1 MALVDRTLPCC
12 CRALFAALL
21 VASLPVF
28 VGTAAA
34 TEPEG
39 GAWKGSGQLSL
50 LTASGNSRSKSG
62 SLRFELV
69 NEWPE
74 VDRITF
80 TAGALYNESDG
91 EKTSEAEYLNGKYDY
106 FHTPDTY
113 SFYYLGAE
121 RDEFAGFDYR
131 ATARVG
137 LGHQFIKSEHNTLD
151 GEAGVDY
158 VYEQQQDGSE
168 DFPVGRLYGKY
179 VHKFSEGKT
188 FRQDVEVLENLEE
201 FEDLRVNT
209 LTAFE
214 VAINAH
220 LSFKT
225 ALTVKFDGQPALDD
239 DGDPNQKLDYFT
251 ETALV
256 FNF

>member
-1 MALVDRTLPCC
+1 MARVDRTLRCC
-12 CRALFAALL
+12 CHALFAVLL
-21 VASLPVF
+21 MLGGLPAF
-28 VGTAAA
+28 AGSAAA
-34 TEPEG
+34 AEPEG

-62 SLRFELV
+62 SLRFELI

-91 EKTSEAEYLNGKYDY
+91 EKTAEAEYLTGKYDY
-106 FHTPDTY
+106 FHTADTY
-113 SFYYLGAE
+113 SLYFLGLE

-131 ATARVG
+131 ATARIG
-137 LGHQFIKSEHNTLD
+137 LGHQFIKTNNDALD

-158 VYEQQQDGSE
+158 VYEEKEPEAQH
-168 DFPVGRLYGKY
+168 FPAARLYGKY
-179 VHKFSEGKT
+179 THKFAERIS
-188 FRQDVEVLENLEE
+188 FLQDLELLESLAHPK
-201 FEDLRVNT
+201 EDYRVNT
-209 LTAFE
+209 LTALE
-214 VAINAH
+214 VGLNSH

-225 ALTVKFDGQPALDD
+225 ALTMKYDHQPVEGNQTLDW
-239 DGDPNQKLDYFT
+239 FT

-256 FNF
+256 LNF